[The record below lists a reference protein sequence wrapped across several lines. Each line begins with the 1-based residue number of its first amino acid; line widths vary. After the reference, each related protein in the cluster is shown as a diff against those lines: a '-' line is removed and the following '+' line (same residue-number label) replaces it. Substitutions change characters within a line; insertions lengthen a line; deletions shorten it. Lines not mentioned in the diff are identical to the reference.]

1 MCGLL
6 AGGCAVIGDI
16 REESKVNVE
25 KHDKAMRTEE
35 APPEEFAWHRP
46 SEAPF
51 RLAGFAWFRQDG
63 AYRRM
68 PLEPQ
73 WPITEAV
80 DKLANCTSGG
90 QVQFRTDSRKLA
102 VRVELAAAAT
112 MDHMPQTGAASFDCY
127 IGPPG
132 HQRYVKTSRF
142 GWGGTSYTCPL
153 FEFPERE
160 MRNVTLNFP
169 LYQGVKEVHV
179 GLEPGAKI
187 MAPPAYE
194 DDRPIIVYGTS
205 ITQGGCAER
214 PGIAYT
220 NILSRKL
227 NRPFINL
234 GFSGSG
240 RGEPEMARIIATI
253 PNPGCFVLDYEANAA
268 GKQLENTLDE
278 FVTILR
284 EAHPEVPI
292 LVVSRIPWARDLI
305 SSTQMADRVH
315 KRDFQRDLFEGRRVA
330 GDENIRFLD
339 GETLLPDDPNEC
351 TVDGVH
357 ATALGFWQMARAMEP
372 VLRGLL
378 GP

>member
-1 MCGLL
+1 MD
-6 AGGCAVIGDI
+6 V
-16 REESKVNVE
+16 K

-35 APPEEFAWHRP
+35 TEGEEYAWHLP
-46 SEAPF
+46 SEAPM
-51 RLAGFAWFRQDG
+51 RLVGFAWFAQDG

-68 PLEPQ
+68 PVDPL
-73 WPITEAV
+73 WPLSEAV
-80 DKLANCTSGG
+80 NNLANCTSGG
-90 QVQFRTDSRKLA
+90 QVQFRTDSRKVS
-102 VRVELAAAAT
+102 VRVELAAVSS
-112 MDHMPQTGAASFDCY
+112 MDHMPQTGAAGFDCY

-132 HQRYVKTSRF
+132 EQQYVSTTRF
-142 GWGGTSYTCPL
+142 GWGGKSYTCPMFDL
-153 FEFPERE
+153 PTRE

-169 LYQGVKEVHV
+169 LYQAVKEVHI
-179 GLEPGAKI
+179 GLEPDATI
-187 MAPPAYE
+187 EAPPPYE

-220 NILSRKL
+220 NILSRHL

-240 RGEPEMARIIATI
+240 RGEPEVARTITTI
-253 PNPGCFVLDYEANAA
+253 PKPGCFVLDYEANAA
-268 GKQLENTLDE
+268 GPQLEASLDE

-284 EAHPEVPI
+284 KAHPDVPI

-305 SSTQMADRVH
+305 STSQMKDRLH
-315 KRDFQRDLFEGRRVA
+315 KRDFQRDLVERRRMA
-330 GDENIRFLD
+330 GDTHIFFLD

-351 TVDGVH
+351 TVDGAH

-372 VLRGLL
+372 VLRDILAG
-378 GP
+378 